1 MSIKEIEKELGI
13 ESYLRDLEMQFDL
26 LNADLNDLESLI
38 EFIVPANAEQVRIAM
53 RVKLKSIKYRRDLI
67 RGVEMKLIR
76 MEKEKWML
84 LNQK

>member
-26 LNADLNDLESLI
+26 LNADLNELESLI

-76 MEKEKWML
+76 MEQEKWML